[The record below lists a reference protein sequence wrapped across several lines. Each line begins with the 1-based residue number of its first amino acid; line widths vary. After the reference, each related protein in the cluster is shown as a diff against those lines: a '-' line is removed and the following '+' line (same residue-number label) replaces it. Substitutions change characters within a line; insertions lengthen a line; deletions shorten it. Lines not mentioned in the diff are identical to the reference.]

1 MTLYQKGKGGQKA
14 TFFSIYRLLS
24 CLKRQRKDSTMTK
37 TSEMRMYLVVKRETL
52 GLSMRETSRL
62 AHMDF
67 HHYYRIENGLIARV
81 SFISLCN
88 IAHVLEISLNDLFK
102 MELIYQQK
110 QRSSD
115 LDGNLFNA
123 NIEDIVV

>member
-1 MTLYQKGKGGQKA
+1 
-14 TFFSIYRLLS
+14 
-24 CLKRQRKDSTMTK
+24 MTK
-37 TSEMRMYLVVKRETL
+37 TNAMRMYLVSKRETL

-62 AHMDF
+62 LHMDF
-67 HHYYRIENGLIARV
+67 HHYYRIENGLITRV

-88 IAHVLEISLNDLFK
+88 IAIVLGISLNDLFK